1 MTIHLITRLKRKAWT
16 YALGESSWINR
27 HGDFRTREQ
36 YGLIAR
42 ANYLYGMLRAADV
55 AKYCG
60 KQSVTIIE
68 FGVASGAG
76 LLNLVG
82 LAPMIE
88 KETGIQLRIVS
99 FDTGQG
105 LPSVH
110 GYKDHP
116 ELWRTGDFANR
127 RARSS
132 HAKVRWPSG
141 DHLG

>member
-16 YALGESSWINR
+16 HALGESSWINR

-76 LLNLVG
+76 LLNIVG

-88 KETGIQLRIVS
+88 KKTAYNFESLALIRGKGYLRFMATRITPS
-99 FDTGQG
+99 FGEPATLQQ
-105 LPSVH
+105 
-110 GYKDHP
+110 K
-116 ELWRTGDFANR
+116 T
-127 RARSS
+127 
-132 HAKVRWPSG
+132 AKLSCKR
-141 DHLG
+141 